1 MNKMAQCVIEALTEL
16 TFGRDLTTDQADCV
30 FESLFSGDMPA
41 SQAGA
46 LLMGLRIKGETS
58 TEVAAGVRAALREAK
73 LIKGLNGARIDTCG
87 TGGDGSNSFN
97 CSTAVALY
105 LADMGYE
112 VVKHGNRAV
121 SSSCGSA
128 DVLEDLGISLGTT
141 AGEARDVLNRDKFV
155 FLFAPNYHP
164 AFGKIAPIRKEL
176 GIPTLFNLM
185 GPLLNPA
192 RPTHQIL
199 GVGRPEIMRLMAEVL
214 ALTNVEKAYV
224 IHGAGNFDELT
235 PFGLNDAILVENG
248 ELTEV
253 QIDPANYGFAVA
265 TPEDVAVKD
274 RADALATIR
283 KVLAGTAPQAMLDM
297 VALNLGAAISILD
310 SVSLEEGMKKAKAK
324 VAKGVD
330 KEY

>member
-1 MNKMAQCVIEALTEL
+1 MADCVTSALTEL
-16 TFGRDLTTDQADCV
+16 TFGRNLSAELAGCV
-30 FESLFSGDMPA
+30 FTSLFSGEISPV
-41 SQAGA
+41 QAGA
-46 LLMGLRIKGETS
+46 LLMGLRAKGETA
-58 TEVAAGVRAALREAK
+58 TEVASGVKAALKESK
-73 LIKGLNGARIDTCG
+73 LVKGLSGQLIDTCG

-105 LADMGYE
+105 LADMGYK

-128 DVLEDLGISLGTT
+128 DILEELEIPITTLAEDVPEVLG
-141 AGEARDVLNRDKFV
+141 RDNFV

-164 AFGKIAPIRKEL
+164 AFGKVAPIRKEL

-214 ALTNVEKAYV
+214 TLTDVGRAYV
-224 IHGAGNFDELT
+224 VHGAGNFDELT
-235 PFGLNDAILVENG
+235 PFGINKAVLVENG
-248 ELTEV
+248 KLTELE
-253 QIDPANYGFAVA
+253 IDPADYGFALSSPA
-265 TPEDVAVKD
+265 DVAVTD
-274 RADALATIR
+274 RKNAGETIR
-283 KVLAGTAPQAMLDM
+283 KVLAGKAPQPMLDM
-297 VALNLGAAISILD
+297 VALNLGSALSLLD
-310 SVSLEEGMKKAKAK
+310 GTSLADGIEKAKSK
-324 VAKGVD
+324 VAVGVS

>member
-1 MNKMAQCVIEALTEL
+1 MSQIVSEALLLLSSGQDLSTE
-16 TFGRDLTTDQADCV
+16 QADAV
-30 FESLFSGDMPA
+30 FEELFSGDMTNA
-41 SQAGA
+41 QAGA
-46 LLMGLRIKGETS
+46 LLMGLRAKGETAI
-58 TEVAAGVRAALREAK
+58 EVAAGVRAALREAK
-73 LIKGLNGARIDTCG
+73 LIKGLNSKRIDTCG

-141 AGEARDVLNRDKFV
+141 AGEAKGVLTDDKFV

-176 GIPTLFNLM
+176 SIPTLFNLM

-192 RPTHQIL
+192 RPTHQVL
-199 GVGRPEIMRLMAEVL
+199 GVGRPEVMRLMAEVL
-214 ALTNVEKAYV
+214 ALTDVEKAYV
-224 IHGAGNFDELT
+224 VHGAGAFDELT
-235 PFGLNDAILVENG
+235 PFGVNDAFLVENG
-248 ELTEV
+248 KLTEV
-253 QIDPANYGFAVA
+253 RIDPADYGFAA
-265 TPEDVAVKD
+265 ASPEDVAVKD
-274 RADALATIR
+274 RPEALAAIR
-283 KVLAGTAPQAMLDM
+283 KVLAGTAPSAMLDM
-297 VALNLGAAISILD
+297 VALNLGAA
-310 SVSLEEGMKKAKAK
+310 VSLLDGTSLEVAMNKAKAK

>member
-1 MNKMAQCVIEALTEL
+1 MSQMISEALTAL
-16 TFGRDLTTDQADCV
+16 SSGQDLTTEQADAV
-30 FESLFSGDMPA
+30 FEELFSGDMTHA
-41 SQAGA
+41 QAGA
-46 LLMGLRIKGETS
+46 LLMGLRTKGETAI
-58 TEVAAGVRAALREAK
+58 EVAAGVRAALREAK
-73 LIKGLNGARIDTCG
+73 LIKGINSPCIDTCG
-87 TGGDGSNSFN
+87 TGGDCSNSFN

-105 LADMGYE
+105 LADMGYL
-112 VVKHGNRAV
+112 VTKHGNRAV

-128 DVLEDLGISLGTT
+128 DVLEDLGVSLGTT
-141 AGEARDVLNRDKFV
+141 AAEARDVLVQDKFV

-164 AFGKIAPIRKEL
+164 AFGKVAPIRKEL

-224 IHGAGNFDELT
+224 VHGAGNFDELT
-235 PFGLNDAILVENG
+235 PFGVNDTILVQNG

-253 QIDPANYGFAVA
+253 QINPANYGFAA
-265 TPEDVAVKD
+265 ASPEDVAVKD
-274 RADALATIR
+274 RADALVTIR
-283 KVLAGTAPQAMLDM
+283 KVLAGNAPQAMMDM
-297 VALNLGAAISILD
+297 VALNLGAAISLLD
-310 SVSLEEGMKKAKAK
+310 SVSLEEGMEKARAK
-324 VAKGVD
+324 VAEGVE

>member
-1 MNKMAQCVIEALTEL
+1 MSQIISEALTAL
-16 TFGRDLTTDQADCV
+16 CAGQDLTTELADAV
-30 FESLFSGDMPA
+30 FEELFSGEMTHA
-41 SQAGA
+41 QAGA
-46 LLMGLRIKGETS
+46 LLMGLRSKGENAV
-58 TEVAAGVRAALREAK
+58 EVAAGVRAALREAK
-73 LIKGLNGARIDTCG
+73 LIKGINSPCIDTCG
-87 TGGDGSNSFN
+87 TGGDGTNSFN

-105 LADMGYE
+105 LADMGYL
-112 VVKHGNRAV
+112 VTKHGNRAV

-128 DVLEDLGISLGTT
+128 DVLEDLGVSLGTT
-141 AGEARDVLNRDKFV
+141 VNEARDVLIENKFV

-224 IHGAGNFDELT
+224 VHGAGNFDELT
-235 PFGLNDAILVENG
+235 PFGVNDAILVENG

-253 QIDPANYGFAVA
+253 KIDPADYGFATA
-265 TPEDVAVKD
+265 KPEDVAVQN
-274 RADALATIR
+274 RAEALAAIR
-283 KVLAGTAPQAMLDM
+283 KVLAGQAPQAMLDM
-297 VALNLGAAISILD
+297 VALNLGASISIMD
-310 SVSLEEGMKKAKAK
+310 GISLEEGMEKAKSK
-324 VAKGVD
+324 VAMGVD

>member
-1 MNKMAQCVIEALTEL
+1 MSQSITDALTEL
-16 TFGRDLTTDQADCV
+16 TFGRDLTTEQADCV
-30 FESLFSGDMPA
+30 FESLFSGEMTS

-73 LIKGLNGARIDTCG
+73 LIKGLNSARIDTCG

-105 LADMGYE
+105 LADMGYS

-141 AGEARDVLNRDKFV
+141 AGEAREVLERDNFV

-199 GVGRPEIMRLMAEVL
+199 GVGRPEIMHLMAEVL
-214 ALTNVEKAYV
+214 ALTNVDKAYV
-224 IHGAGNFDELT
+224 VHGAGNFDELT
-235 PFGLNDAILVENG
+235 PFGVNDAVLVENG
-248 ELTEV
+248 KLSEV
-253 QIDPANYGFAVA
+253 KINPADYGFAPA

-274 RADALATIR
+274 RPEALKTIR
-283 KVLAGTAPQAMLDM
+283 EVLAGNAPQAMLDM
-297 VALNLGAAISILD
+297 VALNLGAAISLMD
-310 SVSLEEGMKKAKAK
+310 GTSLAEGIEKAKVK

>member
-1 MNKMAQCVIEALTEL
+1 MADCVTSALTEL
-16 TFGRDLTTDQADCV
+16 TFGRDLSTELADCV
-30 FESLFSGDMPA
+30 FTSLFAGEISPV
-41 SQAGA
+41 QAGA
-46 LLMGLRIKGETS
+46 LLMGLRVKGETA
-58 TEVAAGVRAALREAK
+58 TEVASGVKAALKESK
-73 LIKGLNGARIDTCG
+73 LVKGLSGQLIDTCG

-105 LADMGYE
+105 LADMGYK

-128 DVLEDLGISLGTT
+128 DILEELEIPITT
-141 AGEARDVLNRDKFV
+141 VAEDVPDVLGRDNFV

-164 AFGKIAPIRKEL
+164 AFGKVAPIRKEL

-214 ALTNVEKAYV
+214 TLTDVGRAYV
-224 IHGAGNFDELT
+224 VHGAGNFDELT
-235 PFGLNDAILVENG
+235 PFGINKAVLVENG
-248 ELTEV
+248 KLTELE
-253 QIDPANYGFAVA
+253 IDPADYGFTLS
-265 TPEDVAVKD
+265 TPADVAVTD
-274 RADALATIR
+274 RKNAGETIR
-283 KVLAGTAPQAMLDM
+283 KILTGKAPQPMLDM
-297 VALNLGAAISILD
+297 VALNLGAALSLLDGISLADGI
-310 SVSLEEGMKKAKAK
+310 AKAK
-324 VAKGVD
+324 SKVAVGVS

>member
-1 MNKMAQCVIEALTEL
+1 MSQIISEALTAL
-16 TFGRDLTTDQADCV
+16 CAGQDLTTELADAV
-30 FESLFSGDMPA
+30 FEELFSGEMTHA
-41 SQAGA
+41 QAGA
-46 LLMGLRIKGETS
+46 LLMGLRSKGEKAV
-58 TEVAAGVRAALREAK
+58 EVAAGVRAALREAK
-73 LIKGLNGARIDTCG
+73 LIKGINSPCIDTCG
-87 TGGDGSNSFN
+87 TGGDGTNSFN

-105 LADMGYE
+105 LADMGYL
-112 VVKHGNRAV
+112 VTKHGNRAV

-128 DVLEDLGISLGTT
+128 DVLEDLGVSLGTT
-141 AGEARDVLNRDKFV
+141 VNEARDVLIENKFV

-224 IHGAGNFDELT
+224 VHGAGNFDELT
-235 PFGLNDAILVENG
+235 PFGVNDAILVENG

-253 QIDPANYGFAVA
+253 KIDPADYGFATA
-265 TPEDVAVKD
+265 KPEDVAVQN
-274 RADALATIR
+274 RAEALAAIR
-283 KVLAGTAPQAMLDM
+283 KVLAGQAPQAMLDM
-297 VALNLGAAISILD
+297 VALNLGASISIMD
-310 SVSLEEGMKKAKAK
+310 GISLEEGMEKAKSK
-324 VAKGVD
+324 VAMGVD

>member
-1 MNKMAQCVIEALTEL
+1 MSQIISESLTALSS
-16 TFGRDLTTDQADCV
+16 GQDLTTEQADAV
-30 FESLFSGDMPA
+30 FEELFSGEMTNA
-41 SQAGA
+41 QAGA
-46 LLMGLRIKGETS
+46 LLMGLRCKGEKAV
-58 TEVAAGVRAALREAK
+58 EIAAGVRAALREAK
-73 LIKGLNGARIDTCG
+73 LIKGINSPCIDTCG
-87 TGGDGSNSFN
+87 TGGDGTNSFN

-105 LADMGYE
+105 LADMGYL
-112 VVKHGNRAV
+112 VTKHGNRAV

-128 DVLEDLGISLGTT
+128 DVLEDMGVSLGTN
-141 AGEARDVLNRDKFV
+141 ANEARDVLLRDKFV

-199 GVGRPEIMRLMAEVL
+199 GVGRPEILRLMAEVL
-214 ALTNVEKAYV
+214 VLTNVEKAYV
-224 IHGAGNFDELT
+224 VHGACNFDELT
-235 PFGLNDAILVENG
+235 PFGVNEAFLVENG

-253 QIDPANYGFAVA
+253 KIDPADYGFALSK
-265 TPEDVAVKD
+265 PEDVAVND
-274 RADALATIR
+274 REEALSTIR
-283 KVLAGTAPQAMLDM
+283 KVLSGKAPQAMLDM
-297 VALNLGAAISILD
+297 VALNLGAALSILD
-310 SVSLEEGMKKAKAK
+310 GISLSEGMEKAKAK

>member
-1 MNKMAQCVIEALTEL
+1 MSQIISEALTAL
-16 TFGRDLTTDQADCV
+16 SSGQDLTTEQADAV
-30 FESLFSGDMPA
+30 FEELFSGDMTKA
-41 SQAGA
+41 QAGA
-46 LLMGLRIKGETS
+46 LLMGLRTKGETAV
-58 TEVAAGVRAALREAK
+58 EVAAGVRAALREAK
-73 LIKGLNGARIDTCG
+73 LIKGINSSCIDTCG

-97 CSTAVALY
+97 CSTAVAIY
-105 LADMGYE
+105 LADMGYL
-112 VVKHGNRAV
+112 VTKHGNRAV

-128 DVLEDLGISLGTT
+128 DVLEDLGVSLGTT
-141 AGEARDVLNRDKFV
+141 VNEARDVLLRDKFV
-155 FLFAPNYHP
+155 FMFAPNYHP

-199 GVGRPEIMRLMAEVL
+199 GVGRPEILRLMAEVL
-214 ALTNVEKAYV
+214 VLTNVEKAYV

-235 PFGLNDAILVENG
+235 PFGVNEAILVEDG
-248 ELTEV
+248 KLTEV
-253 QIDPANYGFAVA
+253 QIDPAAYGFAA
-265 TPEDVAVKD
+265 AKPEDVAVQD
-274 RADALATIR
+274 RPEALATIR
-283 KVLAGTAPQAMLDM
+283 KVLKGTAPQAMLDM

-310 SVSLEEGMKKAKAK
+310 GVSLEEGMEKSKAK

>member
-1 MNKMAQCVIEALTEL
+1 MSQIISETLMVLSSGN
-16 TFGRDLTTDQADCV
+16 DLTTEQADAV
-30 FESLFSGDMPA
+30 FEELFSGDMTHA
-41 SQAGA
+41 QAGA
-46 LLMGLRIKGETS
+46 LLMGLRTKGETAI
-58 TEVAAGVRAALREAK
+58 EVAAGVRAALREAK
-73 LIKGLNGARIDTCG
+73 LIKGLNSARIDTCG

-128 DVLEDLGISLGTT
+128 DVLEDLGITLGTT
-141 AGEARDVLNRDKFV
+141 AGEAREVLNRDKFV

-199 GVGRPEIMRLMAEVL
+199 GVGRPEIMKLMAEVL

-224 IHGAGNFDELT
+224 VHGAGNFDELT
-235 PFGLNDAILVENG
+235 PFGINDAVMVNNG

-253 QIDPANYGFAVA
+253 KINPADFGFAAA

-274 RADALATIR
+274 RPDALATIR
-283 KVLAGTAPQAMLDM
+283 KVLAGTASQAMLNM
-297 VALNLGAAISILD
+297 VALNLGASISLLD
-310 SVSLEEGMKKAKAK
+310 NVSLEEGINKAKAK
-324 VAKGVD
+324 VAKGVS

>member
-1 MNKMAQCVIEALTEL
+1 MSQIISEALTAL
-16 TFGRDLTTDQADCV
+16 SSGQDLTTEQADAV
-30 FESLFSGDMPA
+30 FEELFSGDMTHA
-41 SQAGA
+41 QAGA
-46 LLMGLRIKGETS
+46 LLMGLRTKGETAI
-58 TEVAAGVRAALREAK
+58 EVAAGVRAALREAK
-73 LIKGLNGARIDTCG
+73 LIKGINSPCIDTCG
-87 TGGDGSNSFN
+87 TGGDCSNSFN

-105 LADMGYE
+105 LADMGYL
-112 VVKHGNRAV
+112 VTKHGNRAV

-128 DVLEDLGISLGTT
+128 DVLEDLGVSLGTT
-141 AGEARDVLNRDKFV
+141 AAEARDVLVQDKFV

-164 AFGKIAPIRKEL
+164 AFGKVAPIRKEL

-224 IHGAGNFDELT
+224 VHGAGNFDELT
-235 PFGLNDAILVENG
+235 PFGVNDAILVQNG

-253 QIDPANYGFAVA
+253 QVNPANYGFTAA
-265 TPEDVAVKD
+265 SPEDVAVRD
-274 RADALATIR
+274 RADALVTIR
-283 KVLAGTAPQAMLDM
+283 KVLAGNAPQAMMDM
-297 VALNLGAAISILD
+297 VALNLGAAISLLD
-310 SVSLEEGMKKAKAK
+310 SVSLEEGMEKAKAK
-324 VAKGVD
+324 VAEGVE

>member
-1 MNKMAQCVIEALTEL
+1 MSQIICEALTVL
-16 TFGRDLTTDQADCV
+16 SSGNDLTTEQADAV
-30 FESLFSGDMPA
+30 FEELFSGDMTHA
-41 SQAGA
+41 QAGA
-46 LLMGLRIKGETS
+46 LLMGLRTKGETAI
-58 TEVAAGVRAALREAK
+58 EVAAGVRAALREAK
-73 LIKGLNGARIDTCG
+73 LIKGLNSARIDTCG

-128 DVLEDLGISLGTT
+128 DVLEDLGITLGTT
-141 AGEARDVLNRDKFV
+141 AGEAREVLNRDKFV

-199 GVGRPEIMRLMAEVL
+199 GVGRPEILRLMAEVL
-214 ALTNVEKAYV
+214 VLTNVEKAYV

-235 PFGLNDAILVENG
+235 PFGVNEAILVEDG
-248 ELTEV
+248 KLTEV
-253 QIDPANYGFAVA
+253 QIDPADYGFVTAN
-265 TPEDVAVKD
+265 PEDVAVKD
-274 RADALATIR
+274 RPDALAAIR
-283 KVLAGTAPQAMLDM
+283 KVLKGRAPQAMLDM

-310 SVSLEEGMKKAKAK
+310 GVSLEEGMEKAKAK